1 MEYCLRLEERMKIE
15 LGKSTYAYMVA
26 DPLALL
32 EENEIHIG
40 FSSMFHD
47 PKSGWSEVM
56 LHNMDVLVARL
67 PALLPSDIQKVTH
80 CSLDLCT
87 HC

>member
-1 MEYCLRLEERMKIE
+1 MNIE
-15 LGKSTYAYMVA
+15 LGRSTYAYMVA

-47 PKSGWSEVM
+47 RKSGWSEVM
-56 LHNMDVLVARL
+56 LHDMDVLVARL
-67 PALLPSDIQKVTH
+67 PALLPSDIQKVTLHSIGSRSH
-80 CSLDLCT
+80 C
-87 HC
+87 